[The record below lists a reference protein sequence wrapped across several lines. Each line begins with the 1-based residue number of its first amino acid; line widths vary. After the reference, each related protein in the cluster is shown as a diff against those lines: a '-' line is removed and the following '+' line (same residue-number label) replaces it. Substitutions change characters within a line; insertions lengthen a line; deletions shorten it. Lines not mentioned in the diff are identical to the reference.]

1 MNTIRLKKGRER
13 SVVKGHPWVFSGAI
27 AEGEA
32 SAGEMVEVCD
42 ASGAKLGQGWYSP
55 ASQIRVRI
63 VPDAP
68 IADLVAEAVGRRAA
82 FYADDAVTAIRLVNA
97 ENDLIPGV
105 IADCYAGHVVCQF
118 TSAGA
123 DARKEEIADALMKFA
138 PFCQS
143 VSERCD
149 VDSRVPRKGFRRSR
163 HLGFSVAP
171 SRQSWWRLP
180 RTA

>member
-1 MNTIRLKKGRER
+1 M
-13 SVVKGHPWVFSGAI
+13 FSGAI

-32 SAGEMVEVCD
+32 VAGEMVEVCD

-97 ENDLIPGV
+97 
-105 IADCYAGHVVCQF
+105 
-118 TSAGA
+118 
-123 DARKEEIADALMKFA
+123 
-138 PFCQS
+138 
-143 VSERCD
+143 
-149 VDSRVPRKGFRRSR
+149 GFRRSR